1 MGWPTRTEA
10 AAGWGRAAA
19 ASLLLIGVGLATA
32 RAGEAGISDGIV
44 KIGVLGDYGSGRDL
58 GGPGSV
64 TAAKLAAEDFQNQVL
79 GVPIQII
86 SADHQN
92 KPDVA
97 VGIAKKWFDLERVDA
112 VTDLAVSSVGL
123 AVASLATQSNR
134 SALVSGA
141 ATSDLT
147 GPNCSPVIT
156 HWADDTYALSAGLV
170 SELSARVAKDW
181 FFVAVDYSFGSSM
194 LKDGTTALNTAGRKV
209 VGSVRFPFN
218 TTDFSSFLL
227 AAQASKAKVVA
238 LASTGADT
246 VNAVK
251 QTHEFGLQAGG
262 QTIVGML
269 TFITDVHAMGLNMA
283 EGMYVASQYYW
294 DDDETTRA
302 FAKRFSAIEGRMPTK
317 LQAATYAAVRHYLK
331 AVQSARTDDTKAVN
345 AEMRRLPVDFFGR
358 PARIRNDGRVIY
370 DLSLYRVKSPGAS
383 KYTWDYY
390 EKVSTI
396 PGDRAFRAEGEGGCN
411 LGKS

>member
-1 MGWPTRTEA
+1 
-10 AAGWGRAAA
+10 
-19 ASLLLIGVGLATA
+19 
-32 RAGEAGISDGIV
+32 
-44 KIGVLGDYGSGRDL
+44 
-58 GGPGSV
+58 
-64 TAAKLAAEDFQNQVL
+64 
-79 GVPIQII
+79 
-86 SADHQN
+86 
-92 KPDVA
+92 
-97 VGIAKKWFDLERVDA
+97 
-112 VTDLAVSSVGL
+112 
-123 AVASLATQSNR
+123 ATQSNR

-147 GPNCSPVIT
+147 GPTCSPVIT

-194 LKDGTTALNTAGRKV
+194 LKDATGALNATGGKV
-209 VGSVRFPFN
+209 IGSVRFPFN

-227 AAQASKAKVVA
+227 AAQASRAKVVA

-269 TFITDVHAMGLNMA
+269 TFIADVHAMGLKTA
-283 EGMYVASQYYW
+283 EGMYIASQYYW

-302 FAKRFSAIEGRMPTK
+302 FAKRFSAIEKRMPTK

-331 AVQSARTDDTKAVN
+331 AVQSAGTD
-345 AEMRRLPVDFFGR
+345 
-358 PARIRNDGRVIY
+358 
-370 DLSLYRVKSPGAS
+370 
-383 KYTWDYY
+383 
-390 EKVSTI
+390 
-396 PGDRAFRAEGEGGCN
+396 
-411 LGKS
+411 

>member
-1 MGWPTRTEA
+1 MDLSGSGKT
-10 AAGWGRAAA
+10 
-19 ASLLLIGVGLATA
+19 LLLRCAAVMLSSAFAGVALGKAQA
-32 RAGEAGISDGIV
+32 AEAGISDGVV

-64 TAAKLAAEDFQNQVL
+64 TAAKLAAEDFNNQVA
-79 GVPIQII
+79 GKPIEII
-86 SADHQN
+86 AADHQN

-97 VGIAKKWFDLERVDA
+97 VGVAKKWFDLDHVDA

-147 GPNCSPVIT
+147 GVNCSAVIT

-170 SELSARVAKDW
+170 GEVSRRVGKDW

-194 LKDGTTALNTAGRKV
+194 LKDGSRAVTASGGKV
-209 VGSVRFPFN
+209 VGSVRYPFN

-227 AAQASKAKVVA
+227 AAQASGAKVVA

-251 QTHEFGLQAGG
+251 QTQEFGLQAGG

-269 TFITDVHAMGLNMA
+269 TFIADVHAMGLKTA
-283 EGMYVASQYYW
+283 QGMYVASQYYW
-294 DDDETTRA
+294 DDDDASRA
-302 FAKRFSAIEGRMPTK
+302 FAKRFFAVEKKMPTK
-317 LQAATYAAVRHYLK
+317 LQAATYASVRHYLK
-331 AVQSARTDDTKAVN
+331 AVQSAGTDDAKLVN

-358 PARIRNDGRVIY
+358 PARIRADGRVIY
-370 DLSLYRVKSPGAS
+370 DLSLYRVKSPQAS
-383 KYTWDYY
+383 SSPWDYY
-390 EKVSTI
+390 EKIATM
-396 PGDRAFRAEGEGGCN
+396 PGDKAFRPEGEGGCN